1 MGKTKVIK
9 LDEKEK
15 GDLEKGYREGESH
28 AFRKRCHLI
37 LLKSKGLSALEIAAI
52 LGCCE
57 MAVNNWVKRFEA
69 VGIGGLK
76 TRKGRGGKPVLKTET
91 DLEIVRRAVA
101 GNRQRISVARAELE
115 ETLGKNFSTKTLRR
129 FIKKTIADTNELGD
143 WEGESRW
150 RKFTG

>member
-1 MGKTKVIK
+1 MGKTKLII

-15 GDLEKGYREGESH
+15 AGLEEGYRQGNRH

-37 LLKSKGLSALEIAAI
+37 LLKSKGHTSLEIASI

-69 VGIGGLK
+69 EGIEGLK
-76 TRKGRGGKPVLKTET
+76 TKPGRGGKPILKVET
-91 DLEIVRRAVA
+91 DLEVVRAAVSR
-101 GNRQRISVARAELE
+101 NRQRISVVRAELE
-115 ETLGKNFSTKTLRR
+115 ETLGKNFSDKTLNR
-129 FIKKTIADTNELGD
+129 FIKKTIVATNELGD
-143 WEGESRW
+143 WENASRL